1 MNTLFLK
8 APQLTAEIMRAHYC
22 EHDLDKILPLF
33 HETLTWIGAGE
44 DQICYDY
51 EMIKDFFLRTY
62 AEKAV
67 PDCIITDEDYRLVS
81 WDEHSCLVAGRCWI
95 ATKPETGYVLRA
107 HQRVTFSYKLV
118 DGELKITLIH
128 ISNPYA
134 DMREGEDF
142 PAQIGRQS
150 YEYLQRLLVEKSRQ
164 IALLNSTVS
173 SGLKA
178 NWDDECYSLFYV
190 NEGLCRMLGYTEEEL
205 MAKCRGRMT
214 ELVYPPDL
222 PQALAD
228 CERCFANSLTYST
241 EYRMQRKDGKLI
253 WVWDTGS
260 KSKNEEGKTVINSV
274 IVDITERRHTNDTI
288 RRQKAFFQSLYDT
301 TLCALVQYDLNGTFL
316 NANAFTFDVIGYT
329 EEQFRTET
337 GGSLMS
343 IVHPCD
349 VDTVREH
356 IERLI
361 ADLRPTVYNCRIIRR
376 DGAVRWVCASANII
390 NNMDGVPVIQAAYSD
405 VTELQRVE
413 RERDSTYDSIPGGV
427 AKVLIGTQLSL
438 LEAND
443 NFFQM
448 LGTDRTAYKGT
459 LSAVAPADRGA
470 IVTAFMEAAETDAP
484 VDIEYRCRRFDN
496 EQTIWIHLIARFVE
510 NAHGAKVYQCVFID
524 ITKQKTAQIQLYR
537 ERDRYRI
544 IMENSADVIYEYD
557 RKTDTVVFYETIRRG
572 DETEIAKHV
581 SPNFSKKLYDQKI
594 AHPEDAE
601 TAMRV
606 FSGTQGGSA
615 EVRLRNLK
623 INGDYVWCLLQ
634 GQPVYENGALAR
646 VVGIIRDITENK
658 RISQEKERLQR
669 IFDLELRRD
678 YESICQ
684 INPSTGRYVMW
695 TPSNASYYDIPTS
708 GIFSEELAH
717 AISRIVCGE
726 DQETCL
732 KTLSIGNMLKTLE
745 EEKEGT
751 CYYRVLTPD
760 GSLRWKCARY
770 TYFGDDGSI
779 LLNVRDVHDI
789 RIAQQ
794 QEENRFR
801 AILRETCEYIIETDV
816 ETKSYTLHLPT
827 LINRYPLEACSD
839 YGSLIARY
847 SERYVAP
854 EDRESFL
861 RAVSLPEALSRM
873 RREGGSCSIKY
884 TVNTNGS
891 PAYKTWNMSLYRY
904 DDNREYMLSYI
915 LDITKLV
922 LEQQEKER
930 EAERNRQIIK
940 DALTAAE
947 QASRAK
953 SDFLSRMSH
962 EIRTP
967 MNAVIGMTT
976 IAAASLDNRDKLT
989 DCLGKIGLSSRYLLS
1004 LINDILDM
1012 SRIES
1017 GKVSIINEEFD
1028 FRSFVEGISSLIY
1041 PQAKNKNIVFDLNI
1055 EGVVDER
1062 YRGDPLR
1069 LNQVLINILSNALK
1083 FTPEWR
1089 SVHLSI
1095 RETRRVRD
1103 RAYLQFIVRDT
1114 GIGMEKG
1121 LLERIFEPFEQG
1133 GASISHSYGGSGL
1146 GLAISS
1152 NLISL
1157 MNGHISVSSTPGV
1170 GSEFVVELPLLTV
1183 PDNTPKQDVS
1193 LEDIRVLVVDDDLV
1207 TCEHTTLILNRIG
1220 VDAEYVTSGKAAVT
1234 RVKSALQRHTCYN
1247 IALVDWKMP
1256 DMDGVETARSI
1267 RRIVGPD
1274 TLVIIMSAYDWTE
1287 IEARAREAGVD
1298 FFISKP
1304 IFQSVVQDVLL
1315 KATRRRQSAATLPV
1329 QKEDFAGRRI
1339 LLVEDNELNMEIA
1352 KFMLENNGIRVECA
1366 ADGEE
1371 AVKKFEKAQPGY
1383 YDVIF
1388 MDIMMPNMNGW
1399 DAARKIRSMKRTDAG
1414 TIPIIAMSAN
1424 AFAEDI
1430 INSRMAGMNVHLA
1443 KPLDT
1448 EKMIAALKQCMT
1460 DNRDIKLHED
1470 L

>member
-51 EMIKDFFLRTY
+51 ETIKDFFLRTY

-134 DMREGEDF
+134 DMQEGEDF

-274 IVDITERRHTNDTI
+274 IVDITERHHTNDTI

-361 ADLRPTVYNCRIIRR
+361 ADRRPTVYNCRIIRR

-606 FSGTQGGSA
+606 FSGIQGGSA

-1315 KATRRRQSAATLPV
+1315 KATRRRQSADTLPV

-1339 LLVEDNELNMEIA
+1339 LLVEDNEINMEIA
-1352 KFMLENNGIRVECA
+1352 RTLLEFRNASVDGACNGQQAVEMFRSSPQNHYDAVLMDVRMPVMDGIAATQAIRGLDRA
-1366 ADGEE
+1366 
-1371 AVKKFEKAQPGY
+1371 
-1383 YDVIF
+1383 
-1388 MDIMMPNMNGW
+1388 
-1399 DAARKIRSMKRTDAG
+1399 DAATV
-1414 TIPIIAMSAN
+1414 PILAMTAN

-1430 INSRMAGMNVHLA
+1430 ERSRKAGMNEHLA
-1443 KPLDT
+1443 KPIEPETLY
-1448 EKMIAALKQCMT
+1448 ARLASYF
-1460 DNRDIKLHED
+1460 R
-1470 L
+1470 

>member
-51 EMIKDFFLRTY
+51 ETIKDFFLRTY

-134 DMREGEDF
+134 DMQEGEDF

-178 NWDDECYSLFYV
+178 NWDDEYYSLFYV

-361 ADLRPTVYNCRIIRR
+361 ADRRPTVYNCRIIRR

-684 INPSTGRYVMW
+684 INPSTG
-695 TPSNASYYDIPTS
+695 
-708 GIFSEELAH
+708 
-717 AISRIVCGE
+717 
-726 DQETCL
+726 
-732 KTLSIGNMLKTLE
+732 
-745 EEKEGT
+745 
-751 CYYRVLTPD
+751 
-760 GSLRWKCARY
+760 
-770 TYFGDDGSI
+770 
-779 LLNVRDVHDI
+779 
-789 RIAQQ
+789 
-794 QEENRFR
+794 
-801 AILRETCEYIIETDV
+801 
-816 ETKSYTLHLPT
+816 
-827 LINRYPLEACSD
+827 
-839 YGSLIARY
+839 
-847 SERYVAP
+847 
-854 EDRESFL
+854 
-861 RAVSLPEALSRM
+861 
-873 RREGGSCSIKY
+873 
-884 TVNTNGS
+884 
-891 PAYKTWNMSLYRY
+891 
-904 DDNREYMLSYI
+904 
-915 LDITKLV
+915 
-922 LEQQEKER
+922 
-930 EAERNRQIIK
+930 
-940 DALTAAE
+940 
-947 QASRAK
+947 
-953 SDFLSRMSH
+953 
-962 EIRTP
+962 
-967 MNAVIGMTT
+967 
-976 IAAASLDNRDKLT
+976 
-989 DCLGKIGLSSRYLLS
+989 LS
-1004 LINDILDM
+1004 LI
-1012 SRIES
+1012 
-1017 GKVSIINEEFD
+1017 
-1028 FRSFVEGISSLIY
+1028 
-1041 PQAKNKNIVFDLNI
+1041 
-1055 EGVVDER
+1055 
-1062 YRGDPLR
+1062 
-1069 LNQVLINILSNALK
+1069 
-1083 FTPEWR
+1083 
-1089 SVHLSI
+1089 
-1095 RETRRVRD
+1095 
-1103 RAYLQFIVRDT
+1103 
-1114 GIGMEKG
+1114 
-1121 LLERIFEPFEQG
+1121 
-1133 GASISHSYGGSGL
+1133 
-1146 GLAISS
+1146 
-1152 NLISL
+1152 
-1157 MNGHISVSSTPGV
+1157 HI
-1170 GSEFVVELPLLTV
+1170 
-1183 PDNTPKQDVS
+1183 
-1193 LEDIRVLVVDDDLV
+1193 
-1207 TCEHTTLILNRIG
+1207 
-1220 VDAEYVTSGKAAVT
+1220 
-1234 RVKSALQRHTCYN
+1234 
-1247 IALVDWKMP
+1247 
-1256 DMDGVETARSI
+1256 
-1267 RRIVGPD
+1267 
-1274 TLVIIMSAYDWTE
+1274 
-1287 IEARAREAGVD
+1287 
-1298 FFISKP
+1298 
-1304 IFQSVVQDVLL
+1304 
-1315 KATRRRQSAATLPV
+1315 
-1329 QKEDFAGRRI
+1329 
-1339 LLVEDNELNMEIA
+1339 
-1352 KFMLENNGIRVECA
+1352 
-1366 ADGEE
+1366 
-1371 AVKKFEKAQPGY
+1371 
-1383 YDVIF
+1383 
-1388 MDIMMPNMNGW
+1388 
-1399 DAARKIRSMKRTDAG
+1399 
-1414 TIPIIAMSAN
+1414 
-1424 AFAEDI
+1424 
-1430 INSRMAGMNVHLA
+1430 
-1443 KPLDT
+1443 
-1448 EKMIAALKQCMT
+1448 
-1460 DNRDIKLHED
+1460 
-1470 L
+1470 

>member
-51 EMIKDFFLRTY
+51 ETIKDFFLRTY

-134 DMREGEDF
+134 DMQEGEDF

-361 ADLRPTVYNCRIIRR
+361 ADRRPTVYNCRIIRR

-606 FSGTQGGSA
+606 FSGIQGGSA

-623 INGDYVWCLLQ
+623 INRDYVWCLLQ

-1114 GIGMEKG
+1114 GIGMETG

-1315 KATRRRQSAATLPV
+1315 KATRRRQSADTLPV

-1339 LLVEDNELNMEIA
+1339 LLVEDNEINMEIA
-1352 KFMLENNGIRVECA
+1352 RTLLEFRNASVDGACNGQQAVEMFRSSPQNHYDAVLMDVRMPVMDGIAATQAIRGLDRA
-1366 ADGEE
+1366 
-1371 AVKKFEKAQPGY
+1371 
-1383 YDVIF
+1383 
-1388 MDIMMPNMNGW
+1388 
-1399 DAARKIRSMKRTDAG
+1399 DAATV
-1414 TIPIIAMSAN
+1414 PILAMTAN

-1430 INSRMAGMNVHLA
+1430 ERSRKAGMNEHLA
-1443 KPLDT
+1443 KPIEPETLY
-1448 EKMIAALKQCMT
+1448 ARLASYF
-1460 DNRDIKLHED
+1460 R
-1470 L
+1470 

>member
-44 DQICYDY
+44 DQICYDC
-51 EMIKDFFLRTY
+51 ETIKDFFLRTY

-95 ATKPETGYVLRA
+95 ATKPETGYVIRA

-134 DMREGEDF
+134 EMREGEDF
-142 PAQIGRQS
+142 PEQIGRQS
-150 YEYLQRLLVEKSRQ
+150 YEYLQRLLVEKTRQ

-178 NWDDECYSLFYV
+178 NWDDEYYSLFYV

-222 PQALAD
+222 PQALTD

-241 EYRMQRKDGKLI
+241 EYRMQRKDGKFI

-361 ADLRPTVYNCRIIRR
+361 ADRRPTVYNCRIIRR
-376 DGAVRWVCASANII
+376 DGAVRWLCASANII

-496 EQTIWIHLIARFVE
+496 ERTIWIHLIARFVE

-572 DETEIAKHV
+572 DENEIAKHV

-601 TAMRV
+601 TVMRV
-606 FSGTQGGSA
+606 FSGVQGGSA

-623 INGDYVWCLLQ
+623 LNGDYVWCLLQ

-684 INPSTGRYVMW
+684 INPSTGRYVMC

-717 AISRIVCGE
+717 AISRIVCSE
-726 DQETCL
+726 DRETCL
-732 KTLSIGNMLKTLE
+732 KTMSIGNMLKTLE

-827 LINRYPLEACSD
+827 LINRYPLADCSD

-854 EDRESFL
+854 EDREAFL
-861 RAVSLPEALSRM
+861 RAVSLPEALNRM

-1083 FTPEWR
+1083 FTPEWH

-1114 GIGMEKG
+1114 GIGMEQG
-1121 LLERIFEPFEQG
+1121 LLTRIFEPFEQG

-1152 NLISL
+1152 NLVSL

-1339 LLVEDNELNMEIA
+1339 LLVEDNEINMEIA
-1352 KFMLENNGIRVECA
+1352 RTLLEFRNASVDGACNGQQAVEMFRSSPPNHYDAVLMDVRMPVMDGIAATQSIRGLNRA
-1366 ADGEE
+1366 
-1371 AVKKFEKAQPGY
+1371 
-1383 YDVIF
+1383 
-1388 MDIMMPNMNGW
+1388 
-1399 DAARKIRSMKRTDAG
+1399 DAATV
-1414 TIPIIAMSAN
+1414 PILAMTAN

-1430 INSRMAGMNVHLA
+1430 EQSRKAGMNEHLA
-1443 KPLDT
+1443 KPIEPETLY
-1448 EKMIAALKQCMT
+1448 ARLASYF
-1460 DNRDIKLHED
+1460 R
-1470 L
+1470 

>member
-33 HETLTWIGAGE
+33 HDTLTWIGAGE
-44 DQICYDY
+44 DQICYDC
-51 EMIKDFFLRTY
+51 ETIKDFFLRTY

-95 ATKPETGYVLRA
+95 ATKPETGYVIRA

-142 PAQIGRQS
+142 PEQIGRQS
-150 YEYLQRLLVEKSRQ
+150 YEYLQRLLVEKTRQ

-178 NWDDECYSLFYV
+178 NWDDEYYSLFYV

-222 PQALAD
+222 PQALTD

-241 EYRMQRKDGKLI
+241 EYRMQRKDGKFI

-361 ADLRPTVYNCRIIRR
+361 ADRRPTVYNCRIIRR
-376 DGAVRWVCASANII
+376 DGTVRWLCASANII

-496 EQTIWIHLIARFVE
+496 ERTIWIHLIARFVE

-572 DETEIAKHV
+572 DENEIAKHV

-601 TAMRV
+601 TVMRV
-606 FSGTQGGSA
+606 FSGVQGGSA

-623 INGDYVWCLLQ
+623 LNGDYVWCLLQ

-684 INPSTGRYVMW
+684 INPFTGRYVMC

-717 AISRIVCGE
+717 AISRIVCSE
-726 DQETCL
+726 DRETCL
-732 KTLSIGNMLKTLE
+732 KTMSIGNMLKTLE

-827 LINRYPLEACSD
+827 LINRYPLADCSD

-854 EDRESFL
+854 EDREAFL
-861 RAVSLPEALSRM
+861 RAVSLPEALNRM

-1083 FTPEWR
+1083 FTPEWH

-1121 LLERIFEPFEQG
+1121 LLTRIFEPFEQG

-1152 NLISL
+1152 NLVSL

-1339 LLVEDNELNMEIA
+1339 LLVEDNEINMEIA
-1352 KFMLENNGIRVECA
+1352 RTLLEFRNASVDVACNGQQAVEMFRSSPPNHYDAVLMDVRMPVMDGIAATQAIRGLNRA
-1366 ADGEE
+1366 
-1371 AVKKFEKAQPGY
+1371 
-1383 YDVIF
+1383 
-1388 MDIMMPNMNGW
+1388 
-1399 DAARKIRSMKRTDAG
+1399 DAATV
-1414 TIPIIAMSAN
+1414 PILAMTAN

-1430 INSRMAGMNVHLA
+1430 EQSRKAGMNEHLA
-1443 KPLDT
+1443 KPIEPETLY
-1448 EKMIAALKQCMT
+1448 ARLASYF
-1460 DNRDIKLHED
+1460 R
-1470 L
+1470 

>member
-44 DQICYDY
+44 EQICYDY
-51 EMIKDFFLRTY
+51 KMIKDFFIRTY

-95 ATKPETGYVLRA
+95 ATKPETGYVIRA

-142 PAQIGRQS
+142 PEQIGRQS
-150 YEYLQRLLVEKSRQ
+150 YEYLQRLLVEKTRQ

-178 NWDDECYSLFYV
+178 NWDDEYYSLFYV

-222 PQALAD
+222 PQALTD

-241 EYRMQRKDGKLI
+241 EYRMQRKDGKFI

-361 ADLRPTVYNCRIIRR
+361 ADRRPTVYNCRIIRR
-376 DGAVRWVCASANII
+376 DGTVRWLCASANII

-459 LSAVAPADRGA
+459 LSAVAPVDRGA

-496 EQTIWIHLIARFVE
+496 ERTIWIHLIARFVE

-572 DETEIAKHV
+572 DENEIAKHV

-601 TAMRV
+601 TVMRV
-606 FSGTQGGSA
+606 FSGVQGGSA

-623 INGDYVWCLLQ
+623 LNGDYVWCLLQ

-684 INPSTGRYVMW
+684 INPSTGRYVMC

-717 AISRIVCGE
+717 AISRIVCSE
-726 DQETCL
+726 DRETCL
-732 KTLSIGNMLKTLE
+732 KTMSIGNMLKTLE

-827 LINRYPLEACSD
+827 LINRYPLADCSD

-854 EDRESFL
+854 EDREAFL
-861 RAVSLPEALSRM
+861 RAVSLPEALNRM

-1083 FTPEWR
+1083 FTPEWH

-1121 LLERIFEPFEQG
+1121 LLTRIFEPFEQG

-1152 NLISL
+1152 NLVSL

-1339 LLVEDNELNMEIA
+1339 LLVEDNEINMEIA
-1352 KFMLENNGIRVECA
+1352 RTLLEFRNASVDGACNGQQAVEMFRSSPPNHYDAVLMDVRMPVMDGIAATQAIRGLNRA
-1366 ADGEE
+1366 
-1371 AVKKFEKAQPGY
+1371 
-1383 YDVIF
+1383 
-1388 MDIMMPNMNGW
+1388 
-1399 DAARKIRSMKRTDAG
+1399 DAATV
-1414 TIPIIAMSAN
+1414 PILAMTAN

-1430 INSRMAGMNVHLA
+1430 EQSRKAGMNEHLA
-1443 KPLDT
+1443 KPIEPETLY
-1448 EKMIAALKQCMT
+1448 ARLASYF
-1460 DNRDIKLHED
+1460 R
-1470 L
+1470 

>member
-44 DQICYDY
+44 EQICYDY
-51 EMIKDFFLRTY
+51 KMIKDFFIRTY

-95 ATKPETGYVLRA
+95 ATKPETGYVIRA

-142 PAQIGRQS
+142 PEQIGRQS
-150 YEYLQRLLVEKSRQ
+150 YEYLQRLLVEKTRQ

-178 NWDDECYSLFYV
+178 NWDDEYYSLFYV

-222 PQALAD
+222 PQALTD

-241 EYRMQRKDGKLI
+241 EYRMQRKDGKFI

-361 ADLRPTVYNCRIIRR
+361 ADRRPTVYNCRIIRR
-376 DGAVRWVCASANII
+376 DRAVRWLCASANII

-459 LSAVAPADRGA
+459 LSAVAPADRGV

-496 EQTIWIHLIARFVE
+496 ERTIWIHLIARFVE

-572 DETEIAKHV
+572 DENEIAKHV

-601 TAMRV
+601 TVMRV
-606 FSGTQGGSA
+606 FSGVQGGSA

-623 INGDYVWCLLQ
+623 LNGDYVWCLLQ

-684 INPSTGRYVMW
+684 INPSTGRYVMC

-717 AISRIVCGE
+717 AISRIVCSE
-726 DQETCL
+726 DRETCL
-732 KTLSIGNMLKTLE
+732 KTMSIGNMLKTLE

-827 LINRYPLEACSD
+827 LINRYPLADCSD

-854 EDRESFL
+854 EDREAFL
-861 RAVSLPEALSRM
+861 RAVSLPEALNRM

-1083 FTPEWR
+1083 FTPEWH

-1114 GIGMEKG
+1114 GIGMEQG
-1121 LLERIFEPFEQG
+1121 LLTRIFEPFEQG

-1152 NLISL
+1152 NLVSL

-1339 LLVEDNELNMEIA
+1339 LLVEDNEINMEIA
-1352 KFMLENNGIRVECA
+1352 RTLLEFRNASVDGACNGQQAVEMFRSSPPNHYDAVLMDVRMPVMDGIAATQSIRGLNRA
-1366 ADGEE
+1366 
-1371 AVKKFEKAQPGY
+1371 
-1383 YDVIF
+1383 
-1388 MDIMMPNMNGW
+1388 
-1399 DAARKIRSMKRTDAG
+1399 DAATV
-1414 TIPIIAMSAN
+1414 PILAMTAN

-1430 INSRMAGMNVHLA
+1430 EQSRKAGMNEHLA
-1443 KPLDT
+1443 KPIEPETLY
-1448 EKMIAALKQCMT
+1448 ARLASYF
-1460 DNRDIKLHED
+1460 R
-1470 L
+1470 

>member
-51 EMIKDFFLRTY
+51 ETIKDFFLRTY

-274 IVDITERRHTNDTI
+274 IVDITERHHTNDTI

-361 ADLRPTVYNCRIIRR
+361 ADRRPTVYNCRIIRR

-606 FSGTQGGSA
+606 FSGIQGGSA

-1315 KATRRRQSAATLPV
+1315 KATRRRQSADTLPV

-1339 LLVEDNELNMEIA
+1339 LLVEDNEINQEIA
-1352 KFMLENNGIRVECA
+1352 KELLLMEGASVDVADNGEQALNIFARS
-1366 ADGEE
+1366 EE
-1371 AVKKFEKAQPGY
+1371 GY
-1383 YDVIF
+1383 YQLVLMDIQMPVMDGYTATAALRSLRRDDAKTAIILAMTANVFSDDVIKAEASG
-1388 MDIMMPNMNGW
+1388 MNGH
-1399 DAARKIRSMKRTDAG
+1399 IS
-1414 TIPIIAMSAN
+1414 
-1424 AFAEDI
+1424 
-1430 INSRMAGMNVHLA
+1430 
-1443 KPLDT
+1443 KPFDPDKLYA
-1448 EKMIAALKQCMT
+1448 MIAASCHKK
-1460 DNRDIKLHED
+1460 RG
-1470 L
+1470 

>member
-44 DQICYDY
+44 DQICYDC
-51 EMIKDFFLRTY
+51 ETIKDFFLRTY

-95 ATKPETGYVLRA
+95 ATKPETGYVIRA

-142 PAQIGRQS
+142 PEQIGRQS
-150 YEYLQRLLVEKSRQ
+150 YEYLQRLLVEKTRQ

-178 NWDDECYSLFYV
+178 NWDDEYYSLFYV

-222 PQALAD
+222 PQALTD

-241 EYRMQRKDGKLI
+241 EYRMQRKDGKFI

-361 ADLRPTVYNCRIIRR
+361 ADRRPTVYNCRIIRR
-376 DGAVRWVCASANII
+376 DGTVRWLCASANII

-496 EQTIWIHLIARFVE
+496 ERTIWIHLIARFVE

-572 DETEIAKHV
+572 DENEIAKHV

-601 TAMRV
+601 TVMRV
-606 FSGTQGGSA
+606 FSGVQGGSA

-623 INGDYVWCLLQ
+623 LNGDYVWCLLQ

-684 INPSTGRYVMW
+684 INPSTGRYVMC

-717 AISRIVCGE
+717 AISRIVCSE
-726 DQETCL
+726 DRETCL
-732 KTLSIGNMLKTLE
+732 KTMSIGNMLKTLE

-827 LINRYPLEACSD
+827 LINRYPLADCPD

-854 EDRESFL
+854 EDREAFL

-1114 GIGMEKG
+1114 GIGMETG

-1315 KATRRRQSAATLPV
+1315 KATRRRQSADTLPV

-1339 LLVEDNELNMEIA
+1339 LLVEDNEINMEIA
-1352 KFMLENNGIRVECA
+1352 RTLLEFRNASVDGACNGQQAVEMFRSSPQNHYDAVLMDVRMPVMDGIAATQAIRGLNPA
-1366 ADGEE
+1366 
-1371 AVKKFEKAQPGY
+1371 
-1383 YDVIF
+1383 
-1388 MDIMMPNMNGW
+1388 
-1399 DAARKIRSMKRTDAG
+1399 DAATV
-1414 TIPIIAMSAN
+1414 PILAMTAN

-1430 INSRMAGMNVHLA
+1430 EQSRKAGMNEHLA
-1443 KPLDT
+1443 KPIEPETLYARLT
-1448 EKMIAALKQCMT
+1448 SYF
-1460 DNRDIKLHED
+1460 R
-1470 L
+1470 

>member
-51 EMIKDFFLRTY
+51 ETIKDFFLRTY

-134 DMREGEDF
+134 DMQEGEDF

-214 ELVYPPDL
+214 ELVYPQDL

-361 ADLRPTVYNCRIIRR
+361 ADRRPTVYNCRIIRR

-1315 KATRRRQSAATLPV
+1315 KATRRRQSADTLPV

-1339 LLVEDNELNMEIA
+1339 LLVEDNEINMEIA
-1352 KFMLENNGIRVECA
+1352 RTLLEFRNASVDGACNGQQAVEMFRSSPQNHYDAVLMDVRMPVMDGIAATQAIRGLDRA
-1366 ADGEE
+1366 
-1371 AVKKFEKAQPGY
+1371 
-1383 YDVIF
+1383 
-1388 MDIMMPNMNGW
+1388 
-1399 DAARKIRSMKRTDAG
+1399 DAATV
-1414 TIPIIAMSAN
+1414 PILAMTAN

-1430 INSRMAGMNVHLA
+1430 ERSRKAGMNEHLA
-1443 KPLDT
+1443 KPIEPETLY
-1448 EKMIAALKQCMT
+1448 ARLASYF
-1460 DNRDIKLHED
+1460 R
-1470 L
+1470 

>member
-51 EMIKDFFLRTY
+51 ETIKDFFLRTY

-134 DMREGEDF
+134 DMQEGEDF

-361 ADLRPTVYNCRIIRR
+361 ADRRPTVYNCRIIRR

-524 ITKQKTAQIQLYR
+524 ITKQKMAQIQLYR

-606 FSGTQGGSA
+606 FSGIQGGSA

-1207 TCEHTTLILNRIG
+1207 TYEHTTLILNRIG

-1315 KATRRRQSAATLPV
+1315 KATRRRQSADTLPV

-1339 LLVEDNELNMEIA
+1339 LLVEDNEINMEIA
-1352 KFMLENNGIRVECA
+1352 RTLLEFRNASVDGACNGQQAVEMFRSSPQNHYDAVLMDVRMPVMDGIAATQAIRGLDRA
-1366 ADGEE
+1366 
-1371 AVKKFEKAQPGY
+1371 
-1383 YDVIF
+1383 
-1388 MDIMMPNMNGW
+1388 
-1399 DAARKIRSMKRTDAG
+1399 DAATV
-1414 TIPIIAMSAN
+1414 PILAMTAN

-1430 INSRMAGMNVHLA
+1430 ERSRKAGMNEHLA
-1443 KPLDT
+1443 KPIEPETLY
-1448 EKMIAALKQCMT
+1448 ARLASYF
-1460 DNRDIKLHED
+1460 R
-1470 L
+1470 

>member
-51 EMIKDFFLRTY
+51 ETIKDFFLRTY

-178 NWDDECYSLFYV
+178 NWDDEYYSLFYV

-361 ADLRPTVYNCRIIRR
+361 ADRRPTVYNCRIIRR

-827 LINRYPLEACSD
+827 LINRYLLEACSD

-1315 KATRRRQSAATLPV
+1315 KATRRRQSADTLPV

-1339 LLVEDNELNMEIA
+1339 LLVEDNEINMEIA
-1352 KFMLENNGIRVECA
+1352 RTLLEFRNASVDGACNGQQAVEMFRSSPQNHYDAVLMDVRMPVMDGIAATQAIRGLDRA
-1366 ADGEE
+1366 
-1371 AVKKFEKAQPGY
+1371 
-1383 YDVIF
+1383 
-1388 MDIMMPNMNGW
+1388 
-1399 DAARKIRSMKRTDAG
+1399 DAATV
-1414 TIPIIAMSAN
+1414 PILAMTAN

-1430 INSRMAGMNVHLA
+1430 ERSRKAGMNEHLA
-1443 KPLDT
+1443 KPIEPETLY
-1448 EKMIAALKQCMT
+1448 ARLASYF
-1460 DNRDIKLHED
+1460 R
-1470 L
+1470 

>member
-44 DQICYDY
+44 DQICYDC
-51 EMIKDFFLRTY
+51 ETIKDFFLRTY

-95 ATKPETGYVLRA
+95 ATKPETGYVIRA

-142 PAQIGRQS
+142 PEQIGRQS
-150 YEYLQRLLVEKSRQ
+150 YEYLQRLLVEKTRQ

-178 NWDDECYSLFYV
+178 NWDDEYYSLFYV

-222 PQALAD
+222 PQALTD

-241 EYRMQRKDGKLI
+241 EYRMQRKDGKFI

-361 ADLRPTVYNCRIIRR
+361 ADRRPTVYNCRIIRR
-376 DGAVRWVCASANII
+376 DGTVRWLCASANII

-496 EQTIWIHLIARFVE
+496 ERTIWIHLIARFVE

-572 DETEIAKHV
+572 DENEIAKHV

-601 TAMRV
+601 TVMRV
-606 FSGTQGGSA
+606 FSGVQGGSA

-623 INGDYVWCLLQ
+623 LNGDYVWCLLQ

-684 INPSTGRYVMW
+684 INPFTGRYVMC

-717 AISRIVCGE
+717 AISRIVCSE
-726 DQETCL
+726 DRETCL
-732 KTLSIGNMLKTLE
+732 KTMSIGNMLKTLE

-827 LINRYPLEACSD
+827 LINRYPLADCSD

-854 EDRESFL
+854 EDREAFL
-861 RAVSLPEALSRM
+861 RAVSLPEALNRM

-1083 FTPEWR
+1083 FTPEWH

-1121 LLERIFEPFEQG
+1121 LLTRIFEPFEQG

-1152 NLISL
+1152 NLVSL

-1339 LLVEDNELNMEIA
+1339 LLVEDNEINMEIA
-1352 KFMLENNGIRVECA
+1352 RTLLEFRNASVDVACNGQQAVEMFRSSPPNHYDAVLMDVRMPVMDGIAATQAIRGLNRA
-1366 ADGEE
+1366 
-1371 AVKKFEKAQPGY
+1371 
-1383 YDVIF
+1383 
-1388 MDIMMPNMNGW
+1388 
-1399 DAARKIRSMKRTDAG
+1399 DAATV
-1414 TIPIIAMSAN
+1414 PILAMTAN

-1430 INSRMAGMNVHLA
+1430 EQSRKAGMNEHLA
-1443 KPLDT
+1443 KPIEPETLY
-1448 EKMIAALKQCMT
+1448 ARLASYF
-1460 DNRDIKLHED
+1460 R
-1470 L
+1470 

>member
-51 EMIKDFFLRTY
+51 ETIKDFFLRTY

-361 ADLRPTVYNCRIIRR
+361 ADRRPTVYNCRIIRR

-524 ITKQKTAQIQLYR
+524 ITKQKTVQIQLYR

-1339 LLVEDNELNMEIA
+1339 LLVEDNEINMEIA
-1352 KFMLENNGIRVECA
+1352 RTLLEFRNASVDGACNGQQAVEMFRSSPQNHYDAVLMDVRMPVMDGIAATQAIRGLDRA
-1366 ADGEE
+1366 
-1371 AVKKFEKAQPGY
+1371 
-1383 YDVIF
+1383 
-1388 MDIMMPNMNGW
+1388 
-1399 DAARKIRSMKRTDAG
+1399 DAATV
-1414 TIPIIAMSAN
+1414 PILAMTAN

-1430 INSRMAGMNVHLA
+1430 ERSRKAGMNEHLA
-1443 KPLDT
+1443 KPIEPETLY
-1448 EKMIAALKQCMT
+1448 ARLASYF
-1460 DNRDIKLHED
+1460 R
-1470 L
+1470 

>member
-51 EMIKDFFLRTY
+51 ETIKDFFLRTY

-95 ATKPETGYVLRA
+95 ATKPETGYVIRA

-134 DMREGEDF
+134 EMREGEDF

-178 NWDDECYSLFYV
+178 NWDDEYYSLFYV

-222 PQALAD
+222 PQALTD

-241 EYRMQRKDGKLI
+241 EYRMQRKDGKFI

-361 ADLRPTVYNCRIIRR
+361 ADRRPTVYNCRIIRR
-376 DGAVRWVCASANII
+376 DGTVRWLCASANII

-601 TAMRV
+601 TVMRV
-606 FSGTQGGSA
+606 FSGVQGGSA

-623 INGDYVWCLLQ
+623 LNGDYVWCLLQ

-684 INPSTGRYVMW
+684 INPSTGRYAMC

-717 AISRIVCGE
+717 AISRIVCSE
-726 DQETCL
+726 DRETCL
-732 KTLSIGNMLKTLE
+732 KTMSIGNMLKTLE

-827 LINRYPLEACSD
+827 LINRYPLADCSD

-854 EDRESFL
+854 EDREAFL
-861 RAVSLPEALSRM
+861 RAVSLPEALNRM

-1083 FTPEWR
+1083 FTPEWH

-1114 GIGMEKG
+1114 GIGMEQG
-1121 LLERIFEPFEQG
+1121 LLTRIFEPFEQG

-1152 NLISL
+1152 NLVSL

-1339 LLVEDNELNMEIA
+1339 LLVEDNEINMEIA
-1352 KFMLENNGIRVECA
+1352 RTLLEFRNASVDGACNGQQAVEMFRSSPPNHYDAVLMDVRMPVMDGIAATQAIRGLNRA
-1366 ADGEE
+1366 
-1371 AVKKFEKAQPGY
+1371 
-1383 YDVIF
+1383 
-1388 MDIMMPNMNGW
+1388 
-1399 DAARKIRSMKRTDAG
+1399 DAATV
-1414 TIPIIAMSAN
+1414 PILAMTAN

-1430 INSRMAGMNVHLA
+1430 EQSRKAGMNEHLA
-1443 KPLDT
+1443 KPIEPETLY
-1448 EKMIAALKQCMT
+1448 ARLASYF
-1460 DNRDIKLHED
+1460 R
-1470 L
+1470 

>member
-44 DQICYDY
+44 DQICYDC
-51 EMIKDFFLRTY
+51 ETIKDFFLRTY

-95 ATKPETGYVLRA
+95 ATKPETGYVIRA

-142 PAQIGRQS
+142 PEQIGRQS
-150 YEYLQRLLVEKSRQ
+150 YEYLQRLLVEKTRQ

-178 NWDDECYSLFYV
+178 NWDDEYYSLFYV

-222 PQALAD
+222 PQALTD

-241 EYRMQRKDGKLI
+241 EYRMQRKDGKFI

-361 ADLRPTVYNCRIIRR
+361 ADRRPTVYNCRIIRR
-376 DGAVRWVCASANII
+376 DGTVRWLCASANII

-572 DETEIAKHV
+572 DENEIAKHV

-601 TAMRV
+601 TVMRV
-606 FSGTQGGSA
+606 FSGVQGGSA

-623 INGDYVWCLLQ
+623 LNGDYVWCLLQ

-684 INPSTGRYVMW
+684 INPSTGRYVMC

-717 AISRIVCGE
+717 AISRIVCSE
-726 DQETCL
+726 DRETCL
-732 KTLSIGNMLKTLE
+732 KTMSIGNMLKTLE

-827 LINRYPLEACSD
+827 LINRYPLADCSD

-854 EDRESFL
+854 EDREAFL
-861 RAVSLPEALSRM
+861 RAVSLPEALNRM

-891 PAYKTWNMSLYRY
+891 PAYKTWNMSLHRY

-1083 FTPEWR
+1083 FTPEWH

-1121 LLERIFEPFEQG
+1121 LLTRIFEPFEQG

-1152 NLISL
+1152 NLVSL

-1304 IFQSVVQDVLL
+1304 IFQSIVQDVLL

-1339 LLVEDNELNMEIA
+1339 LLVEDNEINMEIA
-1352 KFMLENNGIRVECA
+1352 RTLLEFRNASVDGACNGQQAVEMFRSSPPNHYDAVLMDVRMPVMDGIAATQAIRGLNRA
-1366 ADGEE
+1366 
-1371 AVKKFEKAQPGY
+1371 
-1383 YDVIF
+1383 
-1388 MDIMMPNMNGW
+1388 
-1399 DAARKIRSMKRTDAG
+1399 DAATV
-1414 TIPIIAMSAN
+1414 PILAMTAN

-1430 INSRMAGMNVHLA
+1430 EQSRKAGMNEHLA
-1443 KPLDT
+1443 KPIEPETLY
-1448 EKMIAALKQCMT
+1448 ARLASYF
-1460 DNRDIKLHED
+1460 R
-1470 L
+1470 

>member
-51 EMIKDFFLRTY
+51 ETIKDFFLRTY

-361 ADLRPTVYNCRIIRR
+361 ADRRPTVYNCRIIRR

-390 NNMDGVPVIQAAYSD
+390 SNMDGVPVIQAAYSD

-1069 LNQVLINILSNALK
+1069 LNQVLINILSNSLK

-1315 KATRRRQSAATLPV
+1315 KATRRRQSADTLPV

-1339 LLVEDNELNMEIA
+1339 LLVEDNEINMEIA
-1352 KFMLENNGIRVECA
+1352 RTLLEFRNASVDGACNGQQAVEMFRSSPQNHYDAVLMDVRMPVMDGIAATQAIRGLDRA
-1366 ADGEE
+1366 
-1371 AVKKFEKAQPGY
+1371 
-1383 YDVIF
+1383 
-1388 MDIMMPNMNGW
+1388 
-1399 DAARKIRSMKRTDAG
+1399 DAATV
-1414 TIPIIAMSAN
+1414 PILAMTAN

-1430 INSRMAGMNVHLA
+1430 ERSRKAGMNEHLA
-1443 KPLDT
+1443 KPIEPETLY
-1448 EKMIAALKQCMT
+1448 ARLASYF
-1460 DNRDIKLHED
+1460 R
-1470 L
+1470 

>member
-44 DQICYDY
+44 EQICYDY
-51 EMIKDFFLRTY
+51 KMIKDFFIRTY

-95 ATKPETGYVLRA
+95 ATKPETGYVIRA

-142 PAQIGRQS
+142 PEQIGRQS
-150 YEYLQRLLVEKSRQ
+150 YEYLQRLLVEKTRQ

-178 NWDDECYSLFYV
+178 NWDDEYYSLFYV

-222 PQALAD
+222 PQALTD

-241 EYRMQRKDGKLI
+241 EYRMQRKDGKFI

-361 ADLRPTVYNCRIIRR
+361 ADRRPTVYNCRIIRR
-376 DGAVRWVCASANII
+376 DGTVRWLCASANII

-496 EQTIWIHLIARFVE
+496 ERTIWIHLIARFVE

-572 DETEIAKHV
+572 DENEIAKHV

-601 TAMRV
+601 TVMRV
-606 FSGTQGGSA
+606 FSGVQGGSA

-623 INGDYVWCLLQ
+623 LNGDYVWCLLQ

-684 INPSTGRYVMW
+684 INPSTGRYVMC

-717 AISRIVCGE
+717 AISRIVCSE
-726 DQETCL
+726 DRETCL
-732 KTLSIGNMLKTLE
+732 KTMSIGNMLKTLE

-827 LINRYPLEACSD
+827 LINRYPLADCSD

-854 EDRESFL
+854 EDREAFL
-861 RAVSLPEALSRM
+861 RAVSLPEALDRM

-891 PAYKTWNMSLYRY
+891 PAYKT
-904 DDNREYMLSYI
+904 
-915 LDITKLV
+915 
-922 LEQQEKER
+922 
-930 EAERNRQIIK
+930 
-940 DALTAAE
+940 
-947 QASRAK
+947 
-953 SDFLSRMSH
+953 
-962 EIRTP
+962 
-967 MNAVIGMTT
+967 
-976 IAAASLDNRDKLT
+976 
-989 DCLGKIGLSSRYLLS
+989 
-1004 LINDILDM
+1004 
-1012 SRIES
+1012 
-1017 GKVSIINEEFD
+1017 
-1028 FRSFVEGISSLIY
+1028 
-1041 PQAKNKNIVFDLNI
+1041 
-1055 EGVVDER
+1055 
-1062 YRGDPLR
+1062 
-1069 LNQVLINILSNALK
+1069 
-1083 FTPEWR
+1083 
-1089 SVHLSI
+1089 
-1095 RETRRVRD
+1095 
-1103 RAYLQFIVRDT
+1103 
-1114 GIGMEKG
+1114 
-1121 LLERIFEPFEQG
+1121 
-1133 GASISHSYGGSGL
+1133 
-1146 GLAISS
+1146 
-1152 NLISL
+1152 
-1157 MNGHISVSSTPGV
+1157 
-1170 GSEFVVELPLLTV
+1170 
-1183 PDNTPKQDVS
+1183 
-1193 LEDIRVLVVDDDLV
+1193 
-1207 TCEHTTLILNRIG
+1207 
-1220 VDAEYVTSGKAAVT
+1220 
-1234 RVKSALQRHTCYN
+1234 
-1247 IALVDWKMP
+1247 
-1256 DMDGVETARSI
+1256 
-1267 RRIVGPD
+1267 
-1274 TLVIIMSAYDWTE
+1274 
-1287 IEARAREAGVD
+1287 
-1298 FFISKP
+1298 
-1304 IFQSVVQDVLL
+1304 
-1315 KATRRRQSAATLPV
+1315 
-1329 QKEDFAGRRI
+1329 
-1339 LLVEDNELNMEIA
+1339 
-1352 KFMLENNGIRVECA
+1352 
-1366 ADGEE
+1366 
-1371 AVKKFEKAQPGY
+1371 
-1383 YDVIF
+1383 
-1388 MDIMMPNMNGW
+1388 
-1399 DAARKIRSMKRTDAG
+1399 
-1414 TIPIIAMSAN
+1414 
-1424 AFAEDI
+1424 
-1430 INSRMAGMNVHLA
+1430 
-1443 KPLDT
+1443 
-1448 EKMIAALKQCMT
+1448 
-1460 DNRDIKLHED
+1460 
-1470 L
+1470 

>member
-1 MNTLFLK
+1 
-8 APQLTAEIMRAHYC
+8 
-22 EHDLDKILPLF
+22 
-33 HETLTWIGAGE
+33 
-44 DQICYDY
+44 
-51 EMIKDFFLRTY
+51 
-62 AEKAV
+62 
-67 PDCIITDEDYRLVS
+67 
-81 WDEHSCLVAGRCWI
+81 
-95 ATKPETGYVLRA
+95 
-107 HQRVTFSYKLV
+107 
-118 DGELKITLIH
+118 
-128 ISNPYA
+128 
-134 DMREGEDF
+134 
-142 PAQIGRQS
+142 
-150 YEYLQRLLVEKSRQ
+150 
-164 IALLNSTVS
+164 
-173 SGLKA
+173 
-178 NWDDECYSLFYV
+178 
-190 NEGLCRMLGYTEEEL
+190 
-205 MAKCRGRMT
+205 
-214 ELVYPPDL
+214 
-222 PQALAD
+222 
-228 CERCFANSLTYST
+228 
-241 EYRMQRKDGKLI
+241 MQRKDGKLI

-361 ADLRPTVYNCRIIRR
+361 ADRRPTVYNCRIIRR

-448 LGTDRTAYKGT
+448 LGTDRTAYKGP

-827 LINRYPLEACSD
+827 LINRYPLEAC
-839 YGSLIARY
+839 
-847 SERYVAP
+847 P
-854 EDRESFL
+854 
-861 RAVSLPEALSRM
+861 
-873 RREGGSCSIKY
+873 
-884 TVNTNGS
+884 T
-891 PAYKTWNMSLYRY
+891 
-904 DDNREYMLSYI
+904 
-915 LDITKLV
+915 
-922 LEQQEKER
+922 
-930 EAERNRQIIK
+930 
-940 DALTAAE
+940 
-947 QASRAK
+947 
-953 SDFLSRMSH
+953 
-962 EIRTP
+962 
-967 MNAVIGMTT
+967 
-976 IAAASLDNRDKLT
+976 
-989 DCLGKIGLSSRYLLS
+989 
-1004 LINDILDM
+1004 
-1012 SRIES
+1012 
-1017 GKVSIINEEFD
+1017 
-1028 FRSFVEGISSLIY
+1028 
-1041 PQAKNKNIVFDLNI
+1041 
-1055 EGVVDER
+1055 
-1062 YRGDPLR
+1062 
-1069 LNQVLINILSNALK
+1069 
-1083 FTPEWR
+1083 
-1089 SVHLSI
+1089 
-1095 RETRRVRD
+1095 
-1103 RAYLQFIVRDT
+1103 
-1114 GIGMEKG
+1114 
-1121 LLERIFEPFEQG
+1121 
-1133 GASISHSYGGSGL
+1133 
-1146 GLAISS
+1146 
-1152 NLISL
+1152 
-1157 MNGHISVSSTPGV
+1157 
-1170 GSEFVVELPLLTV
+1170 
-1183 PDNTPKQDVS
+1183 
-1193 LEDIRVLVVDDDLV
+1193 
-1207 TCEHTTLILNRIG
+1207 
-1220 VDAEYVTSGKAAVT
+1220 
-1234 RVKSALQRHTCYN
+1234 
-1247 IALVDWKMP
+1247 
-1256 DMDGVETARSI
+1256 TAR
-1267 RRIVGPD
+1267 
-1274 TLVIIMSAYDWTE
+1274 
-1287 IEARAREAGVD
+1287 
-1298 FFISKP
+1298 
-1304 IFQSVVQDVLL
+1304 
-1315 KATRRRQSAATLPV
+1315 
-1329 QKEDFAGRRI
+1329 
-1339 LLVEDNELNMEIA
+1339 
-1352 KFMLENNGIRVECA
+1352 
-1366 ADGEE
+1366 
-1371 AVKKFEKAQPGY
+1371 
-1383 YDVIF
+1383 
-1388 MDIMMPNMNGW
+1388 
-1399 DAARKIRSMKRTDAG
+1399 
-1414 TIPIIAMSAN
+1414 
-1424 AFAEDI
+1424 
-1430 INSRMAGMNVHLA
+1430 
-1443 KPLDT
+1443 
-1448 EKMIAALKQCMT
+1448 
-1460 DNRDIKLHED
+1460 
-1470 L
+1470 

>member
-51 EMIKDFFLRTY
+51 ETIKDFFLRTY

-134 DMREGEDF
+134 DMQEGEDF

-274 IVDITERRHTNDTI
+274 IVDITERHHTNDTI

-361 ADLRPTVYNCRIIRR
+361 ADRRPTVYNCRIIRR

-623 INGDYVWCLLQ
+623 INRDYVWCLLQ
-634 GQPVYENGALAR
+634 GQSVYENGALAR

-1234 RVKSALQRHTCYN
+1234 RVNSALQRHTCYN

-1315 KATRRRQSAATLPV
+1315 KATRRRQSADTLPV

-1339 LLVEDNELNMEIA
+1339 LLVEDNEINMEIA
-1352 KFMLENNGIRVECA
+1352 RTLLEFRNASVDGACNGQQAVEMFRSSPQNHYDAVLMDVRMPVMDGIAATQAIRGLDRA
-1366 ADGEE
+1366 
-1371 AVKKFEKAQPGY
+1371 
-1383 YDVIF
+1383 
-1388 MDIMMPNMNGW
+1388 
-1399 DAARKIRSMKRTDAG
+1399 DAATV
-1414 TIPIIAMSAN
+1414 PILAMTAN

-1430 INSRMAGMNVHLA
+1430 ERSRKAGMNEHLA
-1443 KPLDT
+1443 KPIEPETLY
-1448 EKMIAALKQCMT
+1448 ARLASYF
-1460 DNRDIKLHED
+1460 R
-1470 L
+1470 

>member
-44 DQICYDY
+44 EQICYDY
-51 EMIKDFFLRTY
+51 KMIKDFFIRTY

-95 ATKPETGYVLRA
+95 ATKPETGYVIRA

-142 PAQIGRQS
+142 PEQIGRQS
-150 YEYLQRLLVEKSRQ
+150 YEYLQRLLVEKTRQ

-178 NWDDECYSLFYV
+178 NWDDEYYSLFYV

-222 PQALAD
+222 PQALTD

-241 EYRMQRKDGKLI
+241 EYRMQRKDGKFI

-361 ADLRPTVYNCRIIRR
+361 ADRRPTVYNCRIIRR
-376 DGAVRWVCASANII
+376 DGTVRWLCASANII

-496 EQTIWIHLIARFVE
+496 ERTIWIHLIARFVE

-827 LINRYPLEACSD
+827 LINRYPLADCSD

-854 EDRESFL
+854 EDREAFL
-861 RAVSLPEALSRM
+861 RAVSLPEALDRM

-1083 FTPEWR
+1083 FTPEWH

-1121 LLERIFEPFEQG
+1121 LLTRIFEPFEQG

-1152 NLISL
+1152 NLVSL

-1339 LLVEDNELNMEIA
+1339 LLVEDNEINMEIA
-1352 KFMLENNGIRVECA
+1352 RTLLEFRNASVDGACNGQQAVEMFRSSPQNHYDAVLMDVRMPVMDGIAATQAIRGLNRA
-1366 ADGEE
+1366 
-1371 AVKKFEKAQPGY
+1371 
-1383 YDVIF
+1383 
-1388 MDIMMPNMNGW
+1388 
-1399 DAARKIRSMKRTDAG
+1399 DAATV
-1414 TIPIIAMSAN
+1414 PILAMTAN

-1430 INSRMAGMNVHLA
+1430 EQSRKAGMNEHLA
-1443 KPLDT
+1443 KPIEPETLY
-1448 EKMIAALKQCMT
+1448 ARLASYF
-1460 DNRDIKLHED
+1460 R
-1470 L
+1470 

>member
-44 DQICYDY
+44 EQICYDY
-51 EMIKDFFLRTY
+51 KMIKDFFIRTY

-95 ATKPETGYVLRA
+95 ATKPETGYVIRA

-142 PAQIGRQS
+142 PEQIGRQS
-150 YEYLQRLLVEKSRQ
+150 YEYLQRLLVEKTRQ

-178 NWDDECYSLFYV
+178 NWDDEYYSLFYV

-222 PQALAD
+222 PQALTD

-241 EYRMQRKDGKLI
+241 EYRMQRKDGKFI

-361 ADLRPTVYNCRIIRR
+361 ADRRPTVYNCRIIRR
-376 DGAVRWVCASANII
+376 DGTVRWLCASANII

-496 EQTIWIHLIARFVE
+496 ERTIWIHLIARFVE

-572 DETEIAKHV
+572 DENEIAKHV

-601 TAMRV
+601 TVMRV
-606 FSGTQGGSA
+606 FSGVQGGSA

-623 INGDYVWCLLQ
+623 LNGDYVWCLLQ

-684 INPSTGRYVMW
+684 INPSTGRYAMC

-717 AISRIVCGE
+717 AISRIVCSE
-726 DQETCL
+726 DRETCL
-732 KTLSIGNMLKTLE
+732 KTMSIGNMLKTLE

-827 LINRYPLEACSD
+827 LINRYPLADCSD

-854 EDRESFL
+854 EDREAFL
-861 RAVSLPEALSRM
+861 RAVSLPEALNRM

-1083 FTPEWR
+1083 FTPEWH

-1121 LLERIFEPFEQG
+1121 LLTRIFEPFEQG

-1152 NLISL
+1152 NLVSL

-1339 LLVEDNELNMEIA
+1339 LLVEDNEINMEIA
-1352 KFMLENNGIRVECA
+1352 RTLLEFRNASVDVACNGQQAVEMFRSSPPNHYDAVLMDVRMPVMDGIAATQSIRGLNRA
-1366 ADGEE
+1366 
-1371 AVKKFEKAQPGY
+1371 
-1383 YDVIF
+1383 
-1388 MDIMMPNMNGW
+1388 
-1399 DAARKIRSMKRTDAG
+1399 DAATV
-1414 TIPIIAMSAN
+1414 PILAMTAN

-1430 INSRMAGMNVHLA
+1430 EQSRKAGMNEHLA
-1443 KPLDT
+1443 KPIEPETLY
-1448 EKMIAALKQCMT
+1448 ARLASYF
-1460 DNRDIKLHED
+1460 R
-1470 L
+1470 

>member
-44 DQICYDY
+44 DQICYDC
-51 EMIKDFFLRTY
+51 ETIKDFFLRTY

-95 ATKPETGYVLRA
+95 ATKPETGYVIRA

-142 PAQIGRQS
+142 PEQIGRQS
-150 YEYLQRLLVEKSRQ
+150 YEYLQRLLVEKTRQ

-178 NWDDECYSLFYV
+178 NWDDEYYSLFYV

-222 PQALAD
+222 PQALTD

-241 EYRMQRKDGKLI
+241 EYRMQRKDGKFI

-361 ADLRPTVYNCRIIRR
+361 ADRRPTVYNCRIIRR
-376 DGAVRWVCASANII
+376 DGTVRWLCASANII

-496 EQTIWIHLIARFVE
+496 ERTIWIHLIARFVE

-572 DETEIAKHV
+572 DENEIAKHV

-601 TAMRV
+601 TVMRV
-606 FSGTQGGSA
+606 FSGVQGGSA

-623 INGDYVWCLLQ
+623 LNGDYVWCLLQ

-684 INPSTGRYVMW
+684 INPSTGRYVMC

-717 AISRIVCGE
+717 AISRIVCSE
-726 DQETCL
+726 DRETCL
-732 KTLSIGNMLKTLE
+732 KTMSIGNMLKTLE

-827 LINRYPLEACSD
+827 LINRYPLADCSD

-854 EDRESFL
+854 EDREAFL

-1152 NLISL
+1152 NLVSL

-1339 LLVEDNELNMEIA
+1339 LLVEDNEINMEIA
-1352 KFMLENNGIRVECA
+1352 RTLLEFRNASVDGACNGQQAVEMFRSSPPKHYDAVLMDVRMPVMDGIAATQAIRGLNRA
-1366 ADGEE
+1366 
-1371 AVKKFEKAQPGY
+1371 
-1383 YDVIF
+1383 
-1388 MDIMMPNMNGW
+1388 
-1399 DAARKIRSMKRTDAG
+1399 DAATV
-1414 TIPIIAMSAN
+1414 PILAMTAN

-1430 INSRMAGMNVHLA
+1430 EQSRKAGMNEHLA
-1443 KPLDT
+1443 KPIEPETLY
-1448 EKMIAALKQCMT
+1448 ARLASYF
-1460 DNRDIKLHED
+1460 R
-1470 L
+1470 

>member
-44 DQICYDY
+44 EQICYDY
-51 EMIKDFFLRTY
+51 KMIKDFFIRTY

-95 ATKPETGYVLRA
+95 ATKPETGYVIRA

-142 PAQIGRQS
+142 PEQIGRQS
-150 YEYLQRLLVEKSRQ
+150 YEYLQRLLVEKTRQ

-178 NWDDECYSLFYV
+178 NWDDEYYSLFYV

-222 PQALAD
+222 PQALTD

-241 EYRMQRKDGKLI
+241 EYRMQRKDGKFI

-361 ADLRPTVYNCRIIRR
+361 ADRRPTVYNCRIIRR
-376 DGAVRWVCASANII
+376 DGTVRWLCASANII

-496 EQTIWIHLIARFVE
+496 ERTIWIHLIARFVE

-572 DETEIAKHV
+572 DENEIAKHV

-601 TAMRV
+601 TVMRV
-606 FSGTQGGSA
+606 FSGVQGGSA

-623 INGDYVWCLLQ
+623 LNGDYVWCLLQ

-684 INPSTGRYVMW
+684 INPSTGRYAMC

-717 AISRIVCGE
+717 AISRIVCSE
-726 DQETCL
+726 DRETCL
-732 KTLSIGNMLKTLE
+732 KTMSIGNMLKTLE

-827 LINRYPLEACSD
+827 LINRYPLADCSD

-854 EDRESFL
+854 EDREAFL
-861 RAVSLPEALSRM
+861 RAVSLPEALNRM

-1083 FTPEWR
+1083 FTPEWH

-1121 LLERIFEPFEQG
+1121 LLTRIFEPFEQG

-1152 NLISL
+1152 NLVSL

-1339 LLVEDNELNMEIA
+1339 LLVEDNEINMEIA
-1352 KFMLENNGIRVECA
+1352 RTLLEFRNASVDGACNGQQAVEMFRSSPPNHYDAVLMDVRMPVMDGIAATQAIRGLNRA
-1366 ADGEE
+1366 
-1371 AVKKFEKAQPGY
+1371 
-1383 YDVIF
+1383 
-1388 MDIMMPNMNGW
+1388 
-1399 DAARKIRSMKRTDAG
+1399 DAATV
-1414 TIPIIAMSAN
+1414 PILAMTAN

-1430 INSRMAGMNVHLA
+1430 EQSRKAGMNEHLA
-1443 KPLDT
+1443 KPIEPETLY
-1448 EKMIAALKQCMT
+1448 ARLASYF
-1460 DNRDIKLHED
+1460 R
-1470 L
+1470 

>member
-51 EMIKDFFLRTY
+51 ETIKDFFLRTY

-134 DMREGEDF
+134 DMQEGEDF

-178 NWDDECYSLFYV
+178 NWDDEYYSLFYV

-349 VDTVREH
+349 VDTVREY

-361 ADLRPTVYNCRIIRR
+361 ADRRPTVYNCRIIRR

-634 GQPVYENGALAR
+634 GQPVYESGALAR

-1315 KATRRRQSAATLPV
+1315 KATRRRQSADTLPV

-1339 LLVEDNELNMEIA
+1339 LLVEDNEINMEIA
-1352 KFMLENNGIRVECA
+1352 RTLLEFRNASVDGACNGQQAVEMFRSSPQNHYDAVLMDVRMPVMDGIAATQAIRGLDRA
-1366 ADGEE
+1366 
-1371 AVKKFEKAQPGY
+1371 
-1383 YDVIF
+1383 
-1388 MDIMMPNMNGW
+1388 
-1399 DAARKIRSMKRTDAG
+1399 DAATV
-1414 TIPIIAMSAN
+1414 PILAMTAN

-1430 INSRMAGMNVHLA
+1430 ERSRKAGMNEHLA
-1443 KPLDT
+1443 KPIEPETLY
-1448 EKMIAALKQCMT
+1448 ARLASYF
-1460 DNRDIKLHED
+1460 R
-1470 L
+1470 

>member
-51 EMIKDFFLRTY
+51 ETIKDFFLRTY

-134 DMREGEDF
+134 DMQEGEDF

-361 ADLRPTVYNCRIIRR
+361 ADRRPTVYNCRIIRR

-606 FSGTQGGSA
+606 FSGIQSGSA

-1315 KATRRRQSAATLPV
+1315 KATRRRQSADTLPV

-1339 LLVEDNELNMEIA
+1339 LLVEDNEINMEIA
-1352 KFMLENNGIRVECA
+1352 RTLLEFRNASVDGACNGQQAVEMFRSSPQNHYDAVLMDVRMPVMDGIAATQAIRGLDRA
-1366 ADGEE
+1366 
-1371 AVKKFEKAQPGY
+1371 
-1383 YDVIF
+1383 
-1388 MDIMMPNMNGW
+1388 
-1399 DAARKIRSMKRTDAG
+1399 DAATV
-1414 TIPIIAMSAN
+1414 PILAMTAN

-1430 INSRMAGMNVHLA
+1430 ERSRKAGMNEHLA
-1443 KPLDT
+1443 KPIEPETLY
-1448 EKMIAALKQCMT
+1448 ARLASYF
-1460 DNRDIKLHED
+1460 R
-1470 L
+1470 

>member
-44 DQICYDY
+44 EQICYDY
-51 EMIKDFFLRTY
+51 KMIKDFFIRTY

-95 ATKPETGYVLRA
+95 ATKPETGYVIRA

-142 PAQIGRQS
+142 PEQIGRQS
-150 YEYLQRLLVEKSRQ
+150 YEYLQRLLVEKTRQ

-178 NWDDECYSLFYV
+178 NWDDEYYSLFYV

-222 PQALAD
+222 PQALTD

-241 EYRMQRKDGKLI
+241 EYRMQRKDGKFI

-361 ADLRPTVYNCRIIRR
+361 ADRRPTVYNCRIIRR
-376 DGAVRWVCASANII
+376 DGTVRWLCASANII

-459 LSAVAPADRGA
+459 LSAVAPVDRGA

-496 EQTIWIHLIARFVE
+496 ERTIWIHLIARFVE
-510 NAHGAKVYQCVFID
+510 NAHGAKVYQCVYID

-572 DETEIAKHV
+572 DENEIAKHV

-601 TAMRV
+601 TVMRV
-606 FSGTQGGSA
+606 FSGVQGGSA

-623 INGDYVWCLLQ
+623 LNGDYVWCLLQ

-684 INPSTGRYVMW
+684 INPSTGRYVMC

-717 AISRIVCGE
+717 AISRIVCSE
-726 DQETCL
+726 DRETCL
-732 KTLSIGNMLKTLE
+732 KTMSIGNMLKTLE

-827 LINRYPLEACSD
+827 LINRYPLADCSD

-854 EDRESFL
+854 EDREAFL
-861 RAVSLPEALSRM
+861 RAVSLPEALNRM

-1083 FTPEWR
+1083 FTPEWH

-1121 LLERIFEPFEQG
+1121 LLTRIFEPFEQG

-1152 NLISL
+1152 NLVSL

-1339 LLVEDNELNMEIA
+1339 LLVEDNEINMEIA
-1352 KFMLENNGIRVECA
+1352 RTLLEFRNASVDGACNGQQAVEMFRSSPPNHYDAVLMDVRMPVMDGIAATQAIRGLNRA
-1366 ADGEE
+1366 
-1371 AVKKFEKAQPGY
+1371 
-1383 YDVIF
+1383 
-1388 MDIMMPNMNGW
+1388 
-1399 DAARKIRSMKRTDAG
+1399 DAATV
-1414 TIPIIAMSAN
+1414 PILAMTAN

-1430 INSRMAGMNVHLA
+1430 EQSRKAGMNEHLA
-1443 KPLDT
+1443 KPIEPETLY
-1448 EKMIAALKQCMT
+1448 ARLASYF
-1460 DNRDIKLHED
+1460 R
-1470 L
+1470 

>member
-142 PAQIGRQS
+142 PAQIVRQS

-816 ETKSYTLHLPT
+816 
-827 LINRYPLEACSD
+827 
-839 YGSLIARY
+839 
-847 SERYVAP
+847 
-854 EDRESFL
+854 
-861 RAVSLPEALSRM
+861 
-873 RREGGSCSIKY
+873 
-884 TVNTNGS
+884 
-891 PAYKTWNMSLYRY
+891 
-904 DDNREYMLSYI
+904 
-915 LDITKLV
+915 
-922 LEQQEKER
+922 
-930 EAERNRQIIK
+930 
-940 DALTAAE
+940 
-947 QASRAK
+947 
-953 SDFLSRMSH
+953 
-962 EIRTP
+962 
-967 MNAVIGMTT
+967 
-976 IAAASLDNRDKLT
+976 
-989 DCLGKIGLSSRYLLS
+989 
-1004 LINDILDM
+1004 
-1012 SRIES
+1012 
-1017 GKVSIINEEFD
+1017 
-1028 FRSFVEGISSLIY
+1028 
-1041 PQAKNKNIVFDLNI
+1041 
-1055 EGVVDER
+1055 
-1062 YRGDPLR
+1062 
-1069 LNQVLINILSNALK
+1069 
-1083 FTPEWR
+1083 
-1089 SVHLSI
+1089 
-1095 RETRRVRD
+1095 
-1103 RAYLQFIVRDT
+1103 
-1114 GIGMEKG
+1114 
-1121 LLERIFEPFEQG
+1121 
-1133 GASISHSYGGSGL
+1133 
-1146 GLAISS
+1146 
-1152 NLISL
+1152 
-1157 MNGHISVSSTPGV
+1157 
-1170 GSEFVVELPLLTV
+1170 
-1183 PDNTPKQDVS
+1183 
-1193 LEDIRVLVVDDDLV
+1193 
-1207 TCEHTTLILNRIG
+1207 
-1220 VDAEYVTSGKAAVT
+1220 
-1234 RVKSALQRHTCYN
+1234 
-1247 IALVDWKMP
+1247 
-1256 DMDGVETARSI
+1256 
-1267 RRIVGPD
+1267 
-1274 TLVIIMSAYDWTE
+1274 
-1287 IEARAREAGVD
+1287 
-1298 FFISKP
+1298 
-1304 IFQSVVQDVLL
+1304 
-1315 KATRRRQSAATLPV
+1315 
-1329 QKEDFAGRRI
+1329 
-1339 LLVEDNELNMEIA
+1339 
-1352 KFMLENNGIRVECA
+1352 
-1366 ADGEE
+1366 
-1371 AVKKFEKAQPGY
+1371 
-1383 YDVIF
+1383 
-1388 MDIMMPNMNGW
+1388 
-1399 DAARKIRSMKRTDAG
+1399 
-1414 TIPIIAMSAN
+1414 
-1424 AFAEDI
+1424 
-1430 INSRMAGMNVHLA
+1430 
-1443 KPLDT
+1443 
-1448 EKMIAALKQCMT
+1448 
-1460 DNRDIKLHED
+1460 
-1470 L
+1470 

>member
-44 DQICYDY
+44 DQICYDC
-51 EMIKDFFLRTY
+51 ETIKDFFLRTY

-142 PAQIGRQS
+142 PEQIGRQS
-150 YEYLQRLLVEKSRQ
+150 YEYLQRLLVEKTRQ

-178 NWDDECYSLFYV
+178 NWDDEYYSLFYV

-222 PQALAD
+222 PQALTD

-241 EYRMQRKDGKLI
+241 EYRMQRKDGKFI

-361 ADLRPTVYNCRIIRR
+361 ADRRPTVYNCRIIRR
-376 DGAVRWVCASANII
+376 DGTVRWLCASANII

-496 EQTIWIHLIARFVE
+496 ERTIWIHLIARFVE

-572 DETEIAKHV
+572 DENEIAKHV

-601 TAMRV
+601 TVMRV
-606 FSGTQGGSA
+606 FSGVQGGSA

-623 INGDYVWCLLQ
+623 LNGDYVWCLLQ

-717 AISRIVCGE
+717 AISRIVCSE
-726 DQETCL
+726 DRETCL
-732 KTLSIGNMLKTLE
+732 KTMSIGNMLKTLE

-827 LINRYPLEACSD
+827 LINRYPLADCSD

-854 EDRESFL
+854 EDREAFL
-861 RAVSLPEALSRM
+861 RAVSLPEALNRM

-1083 FTPEWR
+1083 FTPEWH

-1114 GIGMEKG
+1114 GIGMEKD
-1121 LLERIFEPFEQG
+1121 LLTRIFEPFEQG

-1152 NLISL
+1152 NLVSL

-1339 LLVEDNELNMEIA
+1339 LLVEDNEINMEIA
-1352 KFMLENNGIRVECA
+1352 RTLLEFRNASVDGACNGQQAVEMFRSSPPNHYDAVLMDVRMPVMDGIAATQSIRGLNRA
-1366 ADGEE
+1366 
-1371 AVKKFEKAQPGY
+1371 
-1383 YDVIF
+1383 
-1388 MDIMMPNMNGW
+1388 
-1399 DAARKIRSMKRTDAG
+1399 DAATV
-1414 TIPIIAMSAN
+1414 PILAMTAN

-1430 INSRMAGMNVHLA
+1430 EQSRKAGMNEHLA
-1443 KPLDT
+1443 KPIEPETLY
-1448 EKMIAALKQCMT
+1448 ARLASYF
-1460 DNRDIKLHED
+1460 R
-1470 L
+1470 

>member
-51 EMIKDFFLRTY
+51 ETIKDFFLRTY

-134 DMREGEDF
+134 DMQEGEDF

-178 NWDDECYSLFYV
+178 NWDDEYYSLFYV

-361 ADLRPTVYNCRIIRR
+361 ADRRPTVYNCRIIRR

-854 EDRESFL
+854 EDLESFL

-1315 KATRRRQSAATLPV
+1315 KATRRRQSADTLPV

-1339 LLVEDNELNMEIA
+1339 LLVEDNEINMEIA
-1352 KFMLENNGIRVECA
+1352 RTLLEFRNASVDGACNGQQAVEMFRSSPQNHYDAVLMDVRMPVMDGIAATQAIRGLDRA
-1366 ADGEE
+1366 
-1371 AVKKFEKAQPGY
+1371 
-1383 YDVIF
+1383 
-1388 MDIMMPNMNGW
+1388 
-1399 DAARKIRSMKRTDAG
+1399 DAATV
-1414 TIPIIAMSAN
+1414 PILAMTAN

-1430 INSRMAGMNVHLA
+1430 ERSRKAGMNEHLA
-1443 KPLDT
+1443 KPIEPETLY
-1448 EKMIAALKQCMT
+1448 ARLASYF
-1460 DNRDIKLHED
+1460 R
-1470 L
+1470 

>member
-44 DQICYDY
+44 EQICYDY
-51 EMIKDFFLRTY
+51 KMIKDFFIRTY

-95 ATKPETGYVLRA
+95 ATKPETGYVIRA

-142 PAQIGRQS
+142 PEQIGRQS
-150 YEYLQRLLVEKSRQ
+150 YEYLQRLLVEKTRQ

-178 NWDDECYSLFYV
+178 NWDDEYYSLFYV

-222 PQALAD
+222 PQALTD

-241 EYRMQRKDGKLI
+241 EYRMQRKDGKFI

-361 ADLRPTVYNCRIIRR
+361 ADRRPTVYNCRIIRR
-376 DGAVRWVCASANII
+376 DGTVRWLCASANII

-496 EQTIWIHLIARFVE
+496 ERTIWIHLIARFVE

-572 DETEIAKHV
+572 DENEIAKHV

-601 TAMRV
+601 TVMRV
-606 FSGTQGGSA
+606 FSGVQGGSA

-623 INGDYVWCLLQ
+623 LNGDYVWCLLQ

-684 INPSTGRYVMW
+684 INPSTGRYVMC

-717 AISRIVCGE
+717 AISRIVCSE
-726 DQETCL
+726 DRETCL
-732 KTLSIGNMLKTLE
+732 KTMSIGNMLKTLE

-827 LINRYPLEACSD
+827 LINRYPLADCSD

-854 EDRESFL
+854 EDREAFL

-1315 KATRRRQSAATLPV
+1315 KATRRRQSADTLPV

-1339 LLVEDNELNMEIA
+1339 LLVEDNEINMEIA
-1352 KFMLENNGIRVECA
+1352 RTLLEFRNASVDGACNGQQAVEMFRSSPQNHYDAVLMDVRMPVMDGIAATQAIRGLDRA
-1366 ADGEE
+1366 
-1371 AVKKFEKAQPGY
+1371 
-1383 YDVIF
+1383 
-1388 MDIMMPNMNGW
+1388 
-1399 DAARKIRSMKRTDAG
+1399 DAATV
-1414 TIPIIAMSAN
+1414 PILAMTAN

-1430 INSRMAGMNVHLA
+1430 ERSRKAGMNEHLA
-1443 KPLDT
+1443 KPIEPETLY
-1448 EKMIAALKQCMT
+1448 ARLASYF
-1460 DNRDIKLHED
+1460 R
-1470 L
+1470 

>member
-44 DQICYDY
+44 DQICSDY
-51 EMIKDFFLRTY
+51 ETIKDFFLRSY

-361 ADLRPTVYNCRIIRR
+361 ADRRPTVYNCRIIRR

-634 GQPVYENGALAR
+634 GQPVYENGALTR

-1095 RETRRVRD
+1095 RETRRMRD

-1315 KATRRRQSAATLPV
+1315 KATRRRQSADTLPV

-1339 LLVEDNELNMEIA
+1339 LLVEDNEINMEIA
-1352 KFMLENNGIRVECA
+1352 RTLLEFRNASVDGACNGQQAVEMFRSSPQNHYDAVLMDVRMPVMDGIAATQAIRGLDRA
-1366 ADGEE
+1366 
-1371 AVKKFEKAQPGY
+1371 
-1383 YDVIF
+1383 
-1388 MDIMMPNMNGW
+1388 
-1399 DAARKIRSMKRTDAG
+1399 DAATV
-1414 TIPIIAMSAN
+1414 PILAMTAN

-1430 INSRMAGMNVHLA
+1430 ERSRKAGMNEHLA
-1443 KPLDT
+1443 KPIEPETLY
-1448 EKMIAALKQCMT
+1448 ARLASYF
-1460 DNRDIKLHED
+1460 R
-1470 L
+1470 

>member
-22 EHDLDKILPLF
+22 EHDLDKILPFF

-51 EMIKDFFLRTY
+51 ETIKDFFLRTY

-134 DMREGEDF
+134 DMQEGEDF

-178 NWDDECYSLFYV
+178 NWDDEYYSLFYV

-361 ADLRPTVYNCRIIRR
+361 ADRRPTVYNCRIIRR

-459 LSAVAPADRGA
+459 LSAVAPADSGA

-1114 GIGMEKG
+1114 GIGMETG

-1315 KATRRRQSAATLPV
+1315 KATRRRQSADTLPV

-1339 LLVEDNELNMEIA
+1339 LLVEDNEINMEIA
-1352 KFMLENNGIRVECA
+1352 RTLLEFRNASVDGACNGQQAVEMFRSSPQNHYDAVLMDVRMPVMDGIAATQAIRGLDRA
-1366 ADGEE
+1366 
-1371 AVKKFEKAQPGY
+1371 
-1383 YDVIF
+1383 
-1388 MDIMMPNMNGW
+1388 
-1399 DAARKIRSMKRTDAG
+1399 DAATV
-1414 TIPIIAMSAN
+1414 PILAMTAN

-1430 INSRMAGMNVHLA
+1430 ERSRKAGMNEHLA
-1443 KPLDT
+1443 KPIEPETLY
-1448 EKMIAALKQCMT
+1448 ARLASYF
-1460 DNRDIKLHED
+1460 R
-1470 L
+1470 

>member
-44 DQICYDY
+44 EQICYDY
-51 EMIKDFFLRTY
+51 KMIKDFFIRTY

-95 ATKPETGYVLRA
+95 ATKPETGYVIRA

-142 PAQIGRQS
+142 PEQIGRQS
-150 YEYLQRLLVEKSRQ
+150 YEYLQRLLVEKTRQ

-178 NWDDECYSLFYV
+178 NWDDEYYSLCYV

-222 PQALAD
+222 PQALTD

-241 EYRMQRKDGKLI
+241 EYRMQRKDGKFI

-337 GGSLMS
+337 GGLLMS

-361 ADLRPTVYNCRIIRR
+361 ADRRPTVYNCRIIRR
-376 DGAVRWVCASANII
+376 DGAVRWLCASANII

-496 EQTIWIHLIARFVE
+496 ERTIWIHLIARFVE

-572 DETEIAKHV
+572 DENEIAKHV

-601 TAMRV
+601 TVMRV
-606 FSGTQGGSA
+606 FSGVQGGSA

-623 INGDYVWCLLQ
+623 LNGDYVWCLLQ

-684 INPSTGRYVMW
+684 INPSTGRYVMC

-717 AISRIVCGE
+717 AISRIVCSE
-726 DQETCL
+726 DRETCL
-732 KTLSIGNMLKTLE
+732 KTMSIGNMLKTLE

-827 LINRYPLEACSD
+827 LINRYPLADCSD

-854 EDRESFL
+854 EDREAFL
-861 RAVSLPEALSRM
+861 RAVSLPEALNRM

-1083 FTPEWR
+1083 FTPEWH

-1121 LLERIFEPFEQG
+1121 LLTRIFEPFEQG

-1152 NLISL
+1152 NLVSL

-1339 LLVEDNELNMEIA
+1339 LLVEDNEINMEIA
-1352 KFMLENNGIRVECA
+1352 RTLLEFRNASVDGACNGQQAVEMFRSSPPNHYDAVLMDVRMPVMDGIAATQAIRGLNRA
-1366 ADGEE
+1366 
-1371 AVKKFEKAQPGY
+1371 
-1383 YDVIF
+1383 
-1388 MDIMMPNMNGW
+1388 
-1399 DAARKIRSMKRTDAG
+1399 DAATV
-1414 TIPIIAMSAN
+1414 PILAMTAN

-1430 INSRMAGMNVHLA
+1430 EQSRKAGMNEHLA
-1443 KPLDT
+1443 KPIEPETLY
-1448 EKMIAALKQCMT
+1448 ARLASYF
-1460 DNRDIKLHED
+1460 R
-1470 L
+1470 

>member
-44 DQICYDY
+44 EQICYDY
-51 EMIKDFFLRTY
+51 KMIKDFFIRTY

-95 ATKPETGYVLRA
+95 ATKPETGYVIRA

-142 PAQIGRQS
+142 PEQIGRQS
-150 YEYLQRLLVEKSRQ
+150 YEYLQRLLVEKTRQ

-178 NWDDECYSLFYV
+178 NWDDEYYSLFYV

-222 PQALAD
+222 PQALTD

-241 EYRMQRKDGKLI
+241 EYRMQRKDGKFI

-361 ADLRPTVYNCRIIRR
+361 ADRRPTVYNCRIIRR
-376 DGAVRWVCASANII
+376 DGTVRWLCASANII

-496 EQTIWIHLIARFVE
+496 ERTIWIHLIARFVE

-572 DETEIAKHV
+572 DENEIAKHV

-601 TAMRV
+601 TVMRV
-606 FSGTQGGSA
+606 FSGVQGGSA

-623 INGDYVWCLLQ
+623 LNGDYVWCLLQ

-684 INPSTGRYVMW
+684 INPSTGRYVMC

-717 AISRIVCGE
+717 AISRIVCSE
-726 DQETCL
+726 DRETCL
-732 KTLSIGNMLKTLE
+732 KTMSIGNMLKTLE
-745 EEKEGT
+745 AEKEGT

-827 LINRYPLEACSD
+827 LINRYPLADCSD

-854 EDRESFL
+854 EDREAFL
-861 RAVSLPEALSRM
+861 RAVSLPEALDRM

-1083 FTPEWR
+1083 FTPEWH

-1121 LLERIFEPFEQG
+1121 LLTRIFEPFEQG

-1152 NLISL
+1152 NLVSL

-1339 LLVEDNELNMEIA
+1339 LLVEDNEINMEIA
-1352 KFMLENNGIRVECA
+1352 RTLLEFRNASVDGACNGQQAVEMFRSSPPNHYDAVLMDVRMPVMDGIAATQAIRGLNRA
-1366 ADGEE
+1366 
-1371 AVKKFEKAQPGY
+1371 
-1383 YDVIF
+1383 
-1388 MDIMMPNMNGW
+1388 
-1399 DAARKIRSMKRTDAG
+1399 DAATV
-1414 TIPIIAMSAN
+1414 PILAMTAN

-1430 INSRMAGMNVHLA
+1430 EQSRKAGMNEHLA
-1443 KPLDT
+1443 KPIEPETLY
-1448 EKMIAALKQCMT
+1448 ARLASYF
-1460 DNRDIKLHED
+1460 R
-1470 L
+1470 

>member
-44 DQICYDY
+44 DQICYDC
-51 EMIKDFFLRTY
+51 ETIKDFFLRTY

-95 ATKPETGYVLRA
+95 ATKPETGYVIRA

-142 PAQIGRQS
+142 PEQIGRQS
-150 YEYLQRLLVEKSRQ
+150 YEYLQRLLVEKTRQ

-178 NWDDECYSLFYV
+178 NWDDEYYSLFYV

-222 PQALAD
+222 PQALTD

-241 EYRMQRKDGKLI
+241 EYRMQRKDGKFI

-361 ADLRPTVYNCRIIRR
+361 ADRRPTVYNCRIIRR
-376 DGAVRWVCASANII
+376 DGAVRWLCASANII

-496 EQTIWIHLIARFVE
+496 ERTIWIHLIARFVE

-572 DETEIAKHV
+572 DENEIAKHV

-601 TAMRV
+601 TVMRV
-606 FSGTQGGSA
+606 FSGVQGGSA

-623 INGDYVWCLLQ
+623 LNGDYVWCLLQ
-634 GQPVYENGALAR
+634 GQPIYENGALAR

-684 INPSTGRYVMW
+684 INPSTGRYVMC

-717 AISRIVCGE
+717 AISRIVCSE
-726 DQETCL
+726 DRETCL
-732 KTLSIGNMLKTLE
+732 KTMSIGNMLKTLE

-816 ETKSYTLHLPT
+816 ETEL
-827 LINRYPLEACSD
+827 YPPPAD
-839 YGSLIARY
+839 
-847 SERYVAP
+847 P
-854 EDRESFL
+854 DQ
-861 RAVSLPEALSRM
+861 PLSP
-873 RREGGSCSIKY
+873 RR
-884 TVNTNGS
+884 
-891 PAYKTWNMSLYRY
+891 L
-904 DDNREYMLSYI
+904 
-915 LDITKLV
+915 
-922 LEQQEKER
+922 
-930 EAERNRQIIK
+930 
-940 DALTAAE
+940 
-947 QASRAK
+947 
-953 SDFLSRMSH
+953 
-962 EIRTP
+962 
-967 MNAVIGMTT
+967 
-976 IAAASLDNRDKLT
+976 
-989 DCLGKIGLSSRYLLS
+989 
-1004 LINDILDM
+1004 
-1012 SRIES
+1012 
-1017 GKVSIINEEFD
+1017 
-1028 FRSFVEGISSLIY
+1028 
-1041 PQAKNKNIVFDLNI
+1041 
-1055 EGVVDER
+1055 
-1062 YRGDPLR
+1062 LR
-1069 LNQVLINILSNALK
+1069 LRLADRPLLR
-1083 FTPEWR
+1083 TLCRPRR
-1089 SVHLSI
+1089 S
-1095 RETRRVRD
+1095 
-1103 RAYLQFIVRDT
+1103 
-1114 GIGMEKG
+1114 GG
-1121 LLERIFEPFEQG
+1121 LPAG
-1133 GASISHSYGGSGL
+1133 GL
-1146 GLAISS
+1146 
-1152 NLISL
+1152 
-1157 MNGHISVSSTPGV
+1157 TPG
-1170 GSEFVVELPLLTV
+1170 S
-1183 PDNTPKQDVS
+1183 
-1193 LEDIRVLVVDDDLV
+1193 
-1207 TCEHTTLILNRIG
+1207 
-1220 VDAEYVTSGKAAVT
+1220 AEPYA
-1234 RVKSALQRHTCYN
+1234 Q
-1247 IALVDWKMP
+1247 
-1256 DMDGVETARSI
+1256 
-1267 RRIVGPD
+1267 
-1274 TLVIIMSAYDWTE
+1274 
-1287 IEARAREAGVD
+1287 
-1298 FFISKP
+1298 
-1304 IFQSVVQDVLL
+1304 
-1315 KATRRRQSAATLPV
+1315 
-1329 QKEDFAGRRI
+1329 GRR
-1339 LLVEDNELNMEIA
+1339 LMLHQVHGEYQRLPGLQDMEH
-1352 KFMLENNGIRVECA
+1352 VP
-1366 ADGEE
+1366 
-1371 AVKKFEKAQPGY
+1371 V
-1383 YDVIF
+1383 
-1388 MDIMMPNMNGW
+1388 
-1399 DAARKIRSMKRTDAG
+1399 
-1414 TIPIIAMSAN
+1414 
-1424 AFAEDI
+1424 
-1430 INSRMAGMNVHLA
+1430 
-1443 KPLDT
+1443 PL
-1448 EKMIAALKQCMT
+1448 
-1460 DNRDIKLHED
+1460 
-1470 L
+1470 

>member
-44 DQICYDY
+44 DQICYDC
-51 EMIKDFFLRTY
+51 ETIKDFFLRTY

-95 ATKPETGYVLRA
+95 ATKPETGYVIRA

-142 PAQIGRQS
+142 PEQIGRQS
-150 YEYLQRLLVEKSRQ
+150 YEYLQRLLVEKTRQ

-178 NWDDECYSLFYV
+178 NWDDEYYSLFYV

-222 PQALAD
+222 PQALTD

-241 EYRMQRKDGKLI
+241 EYRMQRKDGKFI

-337 GGSLMS
+337 GGLLMS

-361 ADLRPTVYNCRIIRR
+361 ADRRPTVYNCRIIRR
-376 DGAVRWVCASANII
+376 DGAVRWLCASANII

-496 EQTIWIHLIARFVE
+496 ERTIWIHLIARFVE

-572 DETEIAKHV
+572 DENEIAKHV

-601 TAMRV
+601 TVMRV
-606 FSGTQGGSA
+606 FSGVQGGSA

-623 INGDYVWCLLQ
+623 LNGDYVWCLLQ

-684 INPSTGRYVMW
+684 INPSTGRYVMC

-717 AISRIVCGE
+717 AISRIVCSE
-726 DQETCL
+726 DRETCL
-732 KTLSIGNMLKTLE
+732 KTMSIGNMLKTLE

-827 LINRYPLEACSD
+827 LINRYPLADCSD

-854 EDRESFL
+854 EDREAFL
-861 RAVSLPEALSRM
+861 RAVSLPEALNRM

-1121 LLERIFEPFEQG
+1121 LLTRIFEPFEQG

-1339 LLVEDNELNMEIA
+1339 LLVEDNEINMEIA
-1352 KFMLENNGIRVECA
+1352 RTLLEFRNASVDGACNGQQAVEMFRSSPPNHYDAVLMDVRMPVMDGIAATQAIRGLNRA
-1366 ADGEE
+1366 
-1371 AVKKFEKAQPGY
+1371 
-1383 YDVIF
+1383 
-1388 MDIMMPNMNGW
+1388 
-1399 DAARKIRSMKRTDAG
+1399 DAATV
-1414 TIPIIAMSAN
+1414 PILAMTAN

-1430 INSRMAGMNVHLA
+1430 ERSRKAGMNEHLA
-1443 KPLDT
+1443 KPIEPETLY
-1448 EKMIAALKQCMT
+1448 ARLASYF
-1460 DNRDIKLHED
+1460 R
-1470 L
+1470 

>member
-51 EMIKDFFLRTY
+51 ETIKDFFLRTY

-134 DMREGEDF
+134 DMQEGEDF

-361 ADLRPTVYNCRIIRR
+361 ADRRPTVYNCRIIRR

-1287 IEARAREAGVD
+1287 IEARAREVGVD

-1315 KATRRRQSAATLPV
+1315 KATRRRQSADTLPV

-1339 LLVEDNELNMEIA
+1339 LLVEDNEINMEIA
-1352 KFMLENNGIRVECA
+1352 RTLLEFRNASVDGACNGQQAVEMFRSSPQNHYDAVLMDVRMPVMDGIAATQAIRGLDRA
-1366 ADGEE
+1366 
-1371 AVKKFEKAQPGY
+1371 
-1383 YDVIF
+1383 
-1388 MDIMMPNMNGW
+1388 
-1399 DAARKIRSMKRTDAG
+1399 DAATV
-1414 TIPIIAMSAN
+1414 PILAMTAN

-1430 INSRMAGMNVHLA
+1430 ERSRKAGMNEHLA
-1443 KPLDT
+1443 KPIEPETLY
-1448 EKMIAALKQCMT
+1448 ARLASYF
-1460 DNRDIKLHED
+1460 R
-1470 L
+1470 